1 LRAQEISE
9 KRVAQG
15 PVFLSYR
22 STEVDF
28 ALRLAVDLKGA
39 GVNLWMDRLDI
50 KPGDDW
56 LKALQNAVSNC
67 AAVIPVLSPDYVASR
82 YCEKELARADRM
94 GKEIFPVVIRD
105 VPDASW
111 PIEIQRHQYIDFRAW
126 REEKTY
132 REQFARLVAILKEK
146 VADQVSA
153 EPDAGVQQLVSLI
166 AELESERGIIA
177 RLENLSSYSA
187 TSTENSMR
195 PQPVAVRTWNLPGR
209 FALVQPVSADD
220 ARKQVIPRR
229 ETRTPLTSFQE
240 ALNKFPRFI
249 LVSGPGAGKSTV
261 LQQMVLE
268 TAHTR
273 RGSPVVALVPLLL
286 NLAEWGAE
294 QTLEDFVRANWTLD
308 FDPFRM
314 AAKGK
319 LIVFLDGLNEM
330 GNTAAS
336 KAASVRTWLNG
347 DNAPQRLIVTC
358 RKGEY
363 SPALDLGLPVIE
375 IADLSPDHVREYA
388 LHFLGEVGARSF
400 LESVYPPEEH
410 LDRATRHIQ
419 QMARNPFLLSA
430 LLVMQQRQPN
440 EPLLHS
446 TGSLMAALIK
456 ELWTTQPAEGQAV
469 AWEKIEAALVD
480 LAFQMVDADMPPTI
494 SVENALEFV
503 SPNPVLESAINVG
516 LLDRNGETVRFANPF
531 VQDYFAA
538 IGLKHIGLP
547 TRLTRPQ
554 FDHHNQRV
562 PQRWD
567 SAMLMLAGIVPNADS
582 VVLNIAEVDPYL
594 ALACAVSGIEIS
606 DLTFDRVVNQL
617 LTRLKTEGD
626 LRVPVARIMLPTEP
640 EKAALILME
649 AMRDGSWTVRLAAAA
664 ALTGGDLPLKTG
676 LATALRELE
685 DNTRE
690 MTSAALRQFGKSALP
705 TLFQLIWGGEAKDR
719 RGAAWAL
726 GEMKENAGV
735 PLLLEALRDPE
746 DEVALDAATALGRI
760 KDPASIPL
768 LMETLEHQNM
778 HVGRAAAR
786 ALGWLGKPARDTLLQ
801 ALSDSSSSTKKQGR
815 VIQALA
821 HIADPTVAA
830 ALLNTT
836 RHHHPDVRGAAVESL
851 KYHKSAAA
859 VKRLI
864 ECLHDDAKPRWSRN
878 RISDTA
884 AIILEYIGT
893 EEAIRAV
900 ESWRKG
906 ELPPPGSTAS
916 TQAVASSG
924 AAARDRL
931 MSVTGKTS
939 SESVLPFDVH
949 TEARPVTQDAWEQRR
964 DVAAALAHGEP
975 DQVLPRL
982 REMLLDEESQVRVTV
997 VQSLGTLPAE
1007 PDVLAA
1013 LVDAMRD
1020 TDVLVVDAAAEMLK
1034 RMARPPVPGLS
1045 ELLRDPDDN
1054 RRGAAIDVVGS
1065 LRDVSAIGD
1074 LIDCLGDL
1082 RKPWLSED
1090 RICDKA
1096 LRALELIDTPEAQE
1110 AVEQYYLANPG
1121 ETANRTGSAGRPR
1134 DRHLDAINGYLRDMV
1149 DTDWAIRN
1157 EAAKQ
1162 LREYAKKLRGLKPTA
1177 VNARLLEVLGSS
1189 NWETRA
1195 TVLEALGWIGDKSVA
1210 PSIMPLL
1217 IDTQRDVR
1225 AMAIRVLV
1233 ELGETQAIGGIVNL
1247 LADRDAIVREAA
1259 VESLGLLGDPRAV
1272 PPLLDVVQEDEPGIV
1287 YLALEALGRLKHE
1300 TAVEPLIRITQVP
1313 DVGARWAACWAL
1325 GQIADVRAIPALI
1338 TALEDKAKPGWDE
1351 NPVAQIAAE
1360 ALVHFDTPE
1369 AKTALERYQGGQSG
1383 NPNGIPA

>member
-1 LRAQEISE
+1 M
-9 KRVAQG
+9 AQG

-28 ALRLAVDLKGA
+28 ALKLAVDLKAA

-67 AAVIPVLSPDYVASR
+67 AAMIPVLSPDYVASG

-94 GKEIFPVVIRD
+94 AKEIFPVVIRE

-111 PIEIQRHQYIDFRAW
+111 PIEIQRHQYIDFKAW
-126 REEKTY
+126 RDEKAY
-132 REQFARLVAILKEK
+132 KEQLARLIAILKEK
-146 VADQVSA
+146 VADQVAA
-153 EPDAGVQQLVSLI
+153 EPEAGALQLVTLI
-166 AELESERGIIA
+166 AELESERGIIS
-177 RLENLSSYSA
+177 RLDNLSS
-187 TSTENSMR
+187 TSLTNKDNTMR

-209 FALVQPVSADD
+209 FALVQPISGDD
-220 ARKQVIPRR
+220 ARKLVIPRK
-229 ETRTPLTSFQE
+229 ETRVALTSFQE
-240 ALNKFPRFI
+240 AQNKYPRFV

-268 TAHTR
+268 TAHMR

-286 NLAEWGAE
+286 NLAEWGAD
-294 QTLEDFVRANWTLD
+294 QTLEAFVRANWTLD

-330 GNTAAS
+330 GATAAS
-336 KAASVRTWLNG
+336 KAASIRNWLNG
-347 DNAPQRLIVTC
+347 ENAPQRLIVTC
-358 RKGEY
+358 RKGDY
-363 SPALDLGLPVIE
+363 TPALDLGLPVIE
-375 IADLSPDHVREYA
+375 IVDLTADHAREYA
-388 LHFLGEVGARSF
+388 QHFLGEVGARSF
-400 LESVYPPEEH
+400 IDSLYPPEER

-430 LLVMQQRQPN
+430 LLILRQRQPN
-440 EPLLHS
+440 EPLPSS
-446 TGSLMAALIK
+446 TGGLMAALIK
-456 ELWTTQPAEGQAV
+456 ELWSVQPEEARAV

-480 LAFQMVDADMPPTI
+480 LAFHMVDADMPPTI

-503 SPNPVLESAINVG
+503 SPNPVLDAAVNIG

-538 IGLKHIGLP
+538 LGLKHIGLP

-567 SAMLMLAGIVPNADS
+567 SPMMMLAGTAVNADS
-582 VVLNIAEVDPYL
+582 VVLNVAEVDPYL

-649 AMRDGSWTVRLAAAA
+649 AMRDGGWSVRLAAAS
-664 ALTGGDLPLKTG
+664 ALIGVDLPVKSA
-676 LATALRELE
+676 LATALRDLE
-685 DNTRE
+685 NSTRE
-690 MTSAALRQFGKSALP
+690 STSAALRQFGKSALP
-705 TLFQLIWGGEAKDR
+705 TLFQLIRSGEAKDR

-726 GEMKENAGV
+726 GELKETAGV

-746 DEVALDAATALGRI
+746 DDVALDAATALGRI
-760 KDPASIPL
+760 KDTASIPA
-768 LMETLEHQNM
+768 LMDSLEHQNM

-801 ALSDSSSSTKKQGR
+801 ALSDTTSSTKKQVR
-815 VIQALA
+815 VIQALS
-821 HIADPTVAA
+821 HISDPTVAA

-893 EEAIRAV
+893 EEALRAV

-906 ELPPPGSTAS
+906 DLPESGSASTA
-916 TQAVASSG
+916 QPALMMGG
-924 AAARDRL
+924 AAEARERL
-931 MSVTGKTS
+931 LNATGKLN

-949 TEARPVTQDAWEQRR
+949 TETRPVTPDAWEQRR

-975 DQVLPRL
+975 AQVLPRL
-982 REMLLDEESQVRVTV
+982 RELLLDDESQVRVTV

-1007 PDVLAA
+1007 PEVLAT

-1034 RMARPPVPGLS
+1034 RMARPPVPGLA
-1045 ELLRDPDDN
+1045 ELLRDSDDN

-1065 LRDVSAIGD
+1065 LRDVSSVGD

-1096 LRALELIDTPEAQE
+1096 VRALELIDTPEAQE
-1110 AVEQYYLANPG
+1110 AVEQYYAANPAEAAKRSG
-1121 ETANRTGSAGRPR
+1121 GRPR
-1134 DRHLDAINGYLRDMV
+1134 DRHLDAVNGFLRDMV
-1149 DTDWAIRN
+1149 DTDWGIRN

-1162 LREYAKKLRGLKPTA
+1162 LREYAKKLRGLKPAA

-1195 TVLEALGWIGDKSVA
+1195 TVLESLGWIGDKSVA
-1210 PSIMPLL
+1210 SSVMPLL

-1233 ELGETQAIGGIVNL
+1233 ELGETQAVGGIVNL

-1272 PPLLDVVQEDEPGIV
+1272 PPLLDVVQDDEPGIA
-1287 YLALEALGRLKHE
+1287 YLAIEALGRLKHE
-1300 TAVEPLIRITQVP
+1300 TAVEPLLMVLKGA

-1325 GQIADVRAIPALI
+1325 GQISDVRAIPVLIAAL
-1338 TALEDKAKPGWDE
+1338 ADKAKPAWDE
-1351 NPVAQIAAE
+1351 KPVGEMAAE
-1360 ALVHFDTPE
+1360 ALALFDTPE
-1369 AKTALERYQGGQSG
+1369 ARAAVEQYRRVQSG
-1383 NPNGIPA
+1383 DVNGTSG